1 MEHPR
6 TPRRAAGAALAVS
19 AVLALS
25 ACGGAE
31 GSGSAAEADP
41 NAEAAAR
48 LNQAQLVQYGDAA
61 VVPEHSEMGTYSRLV
76 STRQTER
83 LRESATFDKPECMD
97 VVNEWGRLPEVR
109 DAPASLATFARGR
122 DTISHTLL
130 RVPASAA
137 EEALSAQ
144 VPADCGTYEAT
155 LDDGTTASY
164 RLTEL
169 DVEEIA
175 DGSRAFAVETDVDGE
190 TVWMYG
196 LLYRNGDHLGATSVL
211 GPNAEDDYRDLL
223 VGFTRKAVERED
235 EITA

>member
-6 TPRRAAGAALAVS
+6 TSRRAAGAALAVA

-25 ACGGAE
+25 ACGGTE
-31 GSGSAAEADP
+31 GGGSAAEADP
-41 NAEAAAR
+41 NAEAAAQ
-48 LNQAQLVQYGDAA
+48 LNQAQLVQYGEAA
-61 VVPEHSEMGTYSRLV
+61 IVPEHSEMGTYSRLV

-83 LRESATFDKPECMD
+83 LRESTTLDKPECMD
-97 VVNEWGRLPEVR
+97 AVNAWGRLPEVR

-130 RVPASAA
+130 RVPAEAA
-137 EEALSAQ
+137 EQALSTS
-144 VPADCGTYEAT
+144 VPEGCGRYEAV
-155 LDDGTTASY
+155 LEDGTTASY
-164 RLTEL
+164 RLEEL
-169 DVEEIA
+169 DVAQVA
-175 DGSRAFAVETDVDGE
+175 DGSRAFAVETEVEGE

-211 GPNAEDDYRDLL
+211 GPNAEDDYRDLM